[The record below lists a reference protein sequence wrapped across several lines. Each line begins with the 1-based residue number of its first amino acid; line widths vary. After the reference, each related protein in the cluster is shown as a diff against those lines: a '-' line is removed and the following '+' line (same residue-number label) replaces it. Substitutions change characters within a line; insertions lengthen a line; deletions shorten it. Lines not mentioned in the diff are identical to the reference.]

1 MKSYII
7 ALSTLLFAVL
17 PRSAE
22 ALEIQDDCCIL
33 RERFLLA
40 DVGLHVV
47 NIGWATTLGNEQR
60 SVFEASIGLYGAWT
74 QTRNLFGVSGD
85 AANIKATGGNLRL
98 RYIWYRARQQ
108 KGLWLA
114 PFVQVGGAQ
123 IRDDKAARDGAHL
136 GFIGGVG
143 AAVGYAWWIGDSW
156 HLGLGVGGQFHVA
169 TGSPGFARLYP
180 HFDILVS
187 YRL

>member
-1 MKSYII
+1 MKSYLI
-7 ALSTLLFAVL
+7 ALSTLVLAAL

-47 NIGWATTLGNEQR
+47 NIGWAITLGNEQR
-60 SVFEASIGLYGAWT
+60 GVFQASMGLYGAWT

-85 AANIKATGGNLRL
+85 AANIKATGGNLRI
-98 RYIWYRARQQ
+98 RYVSYLEQHQ
-108 KGLWLA
+108 HGLWIAWFL
-114 PFVQVGGAQ
+114 QGGGAQ
-123 IRDDKAARDGAHL
+123 IRDAKAARDDAHL
-136 GFIGGVG
+136 GFIGAVG
-143 AAVGYAWWIGDSW
+143 AAAGYAWWLSDSW

-169 TGSPGFARLYP
+169 TGAPGFARLYP

>member
-136 GFIGGVG
+136 GSGWLRLVDRRFVASRPGCRRTVSRRYWVTRVRS
-143 AAVGYAWWIGDSW
+143 AVSALRYSRQLSA
-156 HLGLGVGGQFHVA
+156 VK
-169 TGSPGFARLYP
+169 
-180 HFDILVS
+180 
-187 YRL
+187 